1 MLSTAYRSKVIG
13 NGRFAADQYV
23 VSSIPIFDRLPPLPI
38 WIATSLNNN
47 RIALAVAFDERYI
60 VAACTMLNSLA
71 RSLPAPDKLQVKALM
86 PRSTSRSARQR
97 LDSYARRRGLRL
109 ESLLTGED
117 FSMLP
122 VTGPYT
128 RAVYLS
134 LLLPDL
140 LPETHRILYLD
151 VDLVVMRDVSELFD
165 LDLGDR
171 PLAAAR
177 DGFISESHGVLNPD
191 QEPSGSPHGF
201 PYFNAGVMVINAE
214 MWRKERVGARAID
227 LLRESVPTPGYL
239 EQDALN
245 SLTAGRWTELDP
257 RWNVLSISDQLG
269 VSEPD
274 RVIGGRTMAE
284 QVRLERDAFIL
295 HFAGPRKPWDGDY
308 PRTPNW
314 DLYQRFAERRRNRPS
329 SASRAL
335 DRAPELLQW
344 AD

>member
-1 MLSTAYRSKVIG
+1 
-13 NGRFAADQYV
+13 
-23 VSSIPIFDRLPPLPI
+23 
-38 WIATSLNNN
+38 
-47 RIALAVAFDERYI
+47 
-60 VAACTMLNSLA
+60 
-71 RSLPAPDKLQVKALM
+71 
-86 PRSTSRSARQR
+86 
-97 LDSYARRRGLRL
+97 L
-109 ESLLTGED
+109 ESLFTGED

-165 LDLGDR
+165 VDLGDR

-177 DGFISESHGVLNPD
+177 DGFISESPGVPNPD
-191 QEPSGSPHGF
+191 QERSGSPPGF

-214 MWRKERVGARAID
+214 IWRKERVGARAID
-227 LLRESVPTPGYL
+227 LLRESVPPPGYL

-245 SLTAGRWTELDP
+245 SLTAGRWTELDR

-269 VSEPD
+269 VSEPG

-308 PRTPNW
+308 PRTSNW
-314 DLYQRFAERRRNRPS
+314 DIYQRFAERRRNRPRLAIS
-329 SASRAL
+329 SVGSGSGNPPMGGPSGSRPAL
-335 DRAPELLQW
+335 APFT
-344 AD
+344 